1 MKLSLPRIL
10 LPLDFS
16 EQHVELARYA
26 KQLAQA
32 FGSRITLLHVLTHH
46 YGFDMPGFES
56 ETLSNFLSE
65 NENKAQK
72 ELDTFSQR
80 GFRNVRVK
88 RVLVKGDPAQEI
100 VCYAHSERSISVQ
113 TVPGL
118 PDGRLNW
125 RPGYIPSSLL
135 CTLSQVLTFLAKGT
149 VRQNG
154 YVWRAIKQRRLSQSS
169 CIGAMLTQRFIW
181 RQGTS
186 PKRSAPRQRNDAPVC
201 SLLDAAP

>member
-1 MKLSLPRIL
+1 M
-10 LPLDFS
+10 
-16 EQHVELARYA
+16 
-26 KQLAQA
+26 
-32 FGSRITLLHVLTHH
+32 GSTCPVLRVKHLVI
-46 YGFDMPGFES
+46 FF
-56 ETLSNFLSE
+56 SE

-100 VCYAHSERSISVQ
+100 VRYAHSERSISVQ

-149 VRQNG
+149 VRQDG
-154 YVWRAIKQRRLSQSS
+154 YVW
-169 CIGAMLTQRFIW
+169 
-181 RQGTS
+181 
-186 PKRSAPRQRNDAPVC
+186 
-201 SLLDAAP
+201 

>member
-1 MKLSLPRIL
+1 MKHLVI
-10 LPLDFS
+10 F
-16 EQHVELARYA
+16 
-26 KQLAQA
+26 
-32 FGSRITLLHVLTHH
+32 F
-46 YGFDMPGFES
+46 
-56 ETLSNFLSE
+56 NE

-181 RQGTS
+181 RQPGHVTEMLCS
-186 PKRSAPRQRNDAPVC
+186 AATKRRA
-201 SLLDAAP
+201 SLLVIGRGPVTDDGARLSTNAYAIIRKSPCPVLSV